1 MKRLTRDEI
10 NKIIELIRKGVSLN
24 RVANKLSRSKSTIYY
39 YYKKLNKRRKLKVDF
54 QNLTDKELGYLV
66 GLFAGDGNLDF
77 RKSNYSYRVVFNF
90 NLKSERKITKKL
102 FTILKKSG

>member
-1 MKRLTRDEI
+1 MKRLTRDET
-10 NKIIELIRKGVSLN
+10 NKIIELIRKGLSLN

-66 GLFAGDGNLDF
+66 GLFAGDGNLDLG
-77 RKSNYSYRVVFNF
+77 RV
-90 NLKSERKITKKL
+90 I
-102 FTILKKSG
+102 ILTGLYLTLI